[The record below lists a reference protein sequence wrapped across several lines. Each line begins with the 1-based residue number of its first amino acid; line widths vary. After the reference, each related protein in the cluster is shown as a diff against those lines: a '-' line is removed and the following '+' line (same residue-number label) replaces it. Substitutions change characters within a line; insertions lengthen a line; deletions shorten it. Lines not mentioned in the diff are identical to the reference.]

1 MFFKKDPHYTLV
13 KMYNYIYILQEIMRQ
28 QNTLH
33 KMHMSERLLSSRHEQ
48 IKDEI
53 RKLMAASAEVSR
65 QLEELK
71 GQYSTQIND
80 LKVCVCVCVCVCMC
94 V

>member
-1 MFFKKDPHYTLV
+1 
-13 KMYNYIYILQEIMRQ
+13 MRQ

-33 KMHMSERLLSSRHEQ
+33 RMHMSERLLSSRHEQ

-53 RKLMAASAEVSR
+53 RKLMAASTEVSR

-80 LKVCVCVCVCVCMC
+80 LKVWVCLCACVCVIYMIYIYIYIYTYTYIYTHT
-94 V
+94 

>member
-1 MFFKKDPHYTLV
+1 
-13 KMYNYIYILQEIMRQ
+13 
-28 QNTLH
+28 
-33 KMHMSERLLSSRHEQ
+33 MHMSERLLSSRHEQ

-53 RKLMAASAEVSR
+53 RKLMAASTEVSR

-80 LKVCVCVCVCVCMC
+80 LKV
-94 V
+94 